1 MSGIVGVKT
10 PAGVRTLR
18 KIMSDHVLWSRGGMM
33 NDVTG
38 GMCDRLV
45 VMVRGDHGAMSL
57 AQGIVR

>member
-1 MSGIVGVKT
+1 
-10 PAGVRTLR
+10 
-18 KIMSDHVLWSRGGMM
+18 MM